1 MKQTLER
8 IRNHRVVQGMHF
20 YSLGLMTRLY
30 LWVLSWADSKYSTLS
45 LCILAFTE
53 SSFFPIPPDTLQLAL
68 SISKPKRSYWY
79 AFLASIFSVLGGIL
93 GYFIG
98 VFLFESVGK
107 VIIQAFGY
115 QAQFQQ
121 VGLLYQSHAFLAI
134 TAAAFTPIPY
144 KVFTIAAGVWKISL
158 ATLIAASVVGR
169 SGRFF
174 LVATFT
180 YFMGERVRTLVDK
193 YFNWLS
199 VVLFLLVI
207 MGYAAIKYL
216 T

>member
-1 MKQTLER
+1 
-8 IRNHRVVQGMHF
+8 MHF
-20 YSLGLMTRLY
+20 YSLGLMKRLY
-30 LWVLSWADSKYSTLS
+30 LWVLSWADSKYSTLA